1 MLRYTV
7 NRFLLMIP
15 TLLGV
20 AILVFFLL
28 RLMPGDPVATML
40 LGDAGGANISPDVI
54 VAERAR
60 LGLDKPLYV
69 QFFKWMG
76 GVLQGDFGYS
86 MWTGRPVI
94 YEIAI
99 RLELSLQVA
108 VMATI
113 LAILL
118 ALPLGTLSAI
128 FKDTWIDQS
137 IRVFSIAGLA
147 VPSFW
152 LGMIVILLLLTYFS
166 WIPPLTFTSIWEDP
180 LENLSQL
187 IWPALAVGY
196 RYSAVAT
203 RMMRSSILE
212 VLQEDYIRTARAKGG
227 GAPRDAQCDAA
238 GGDGNWPGIRVPDR
252 RAGGHRAGV
261 QSQRHR
267 QTFRAGGS
275 AQRLHHD
282 PVAGAARFRVFRAD
296 QFRDR
301 HALCAARS
309 AHSVPLTMSTVASA
323 ISYKALKRR
332 HPVLQFMMQQP
343 LGAAGLV
350 IIILMGVCAAFAQWV
365 APYDPLTVDYA
376 AMLAAPSAEHWLGT
390 DSFGRDVL
398 SRVIYGA
405 RTALAIGFIASFL
418 GSTLGAVIGVASA
431 YFGGK
436 IDLFIQGIMD
446 VLLSFPIIVLAITVV
461 AVLGNNVVLNIDVN
475 LIIAIA
481 VPMLPRVERVVRSSA
496 LAIRELPYIDA
507 ARAAGY
513 SHTRIIFRHIIPN
526 VVAPYLIM
534 LTAFVAQAILS
545 EASLSFL
552 GLGVTEPTP
561 SWGLMLSG
569 SAADFYQ
576 QAPWMIVFPGI
587 AISLGVFAF
596 NLFGDSLRDWLD
608 PKIKL

>member
-1 MLRYTV
+1 MSEVTA
-7 NRFLLMIP
+7 
-15 TLLGV
+15 TA
-20 AILVFFLL
+20 AI
-28 RLMPGDPVATML
+28 TY
-40 LGDAGGANISPDVI
+40 
-54 VAERAR
+54 
-60 LGLDKPLYV
+60 K
-69 QFFKWMG
+69 
-76 GVLQGDFGYS
+76 
-86 MWTGRPVI
+86 
-94 YEIAI
+94 
-99 RLELSLQVA
+99 
-108 VMATI
+108 
-113 LAILL
+113 
-118 ALPLGTLSAI
+118 
-128 FKDTWIDQS
+128 
-137 IRVFSIAGLA
+137 
-147 VPSFW
+147 VP
-152 LGMIVILLLLTYFS
+152 
-166 WIPPLTFTSIWEDP
+166 
-180 LENLSQL
+180 
-187 IWPALAVGY
+187 
-196 RYSAVAT
+196 
-203 RMMRSSILE
+203 
-212 VLQEDYIRTARAKGG
+212 
-227 GAPRDAQCDAA
+227 
-238 GGDGNWPGIRVPDR
+238 
-252 RAGGHRAGV
+252 
-261 QSQRHR
+261 
-267 QTFRAGGS
+267 
-275 AQRLHHD
+275 
-282 PVAGAARFRVFRAD
+282 
-296 QFRDR
+296 
-301 HALCAARS
+301 
-309 AHSVPLTMSTVASA
+309 
-323 ISYKALKRR
+323 KRR
-332 HPVLQFMMQQP
+332 HPVLQFMVQQP

-350 IIILMGVCAAFAQWV
+350 IIVLMGVCAAFAQWV
-365 APYDPLTVDYA
+365 APYDPLAVDYG
-376 AMLAAPSAEHWLGT
+376 AMLAPPSADHWLGT

-418 GSTLGAVIGVASA
+418 GSTLGAIIGVASA

-436 IDLFIQGIMD
+436 TDLVIQGIMD

-461 AVLGNNVVLNIDVN
+461 AVLGNNVVFGLDLN

-608 PKIKL
+608 PKIKI

>member
-1 MLRYTV
+1 
-7 NRFLLMIP
+7 
-15 TLLGV
+15 
-20 AILVFFLL
+20 
-28 RLMPGDPVATML
+28 
-40 LGDAGGANISPDVI
+40 
-54 VAERAR
+54 
-60 LGLDKPLYV
+60 
-69 QFFKWMG
+69 
-76 GVLQGDFGYS
+76 
-86 MWTGRPVI
+86 
-94 YEIAI
+94 
-99 RLELSLQVA
+99 
-108 VMATI
+108 
-113 LAILL
+113 
-118 ALPLGTLSAI
+118 
-128 FKDTWIDQS
+128 
-137 IRVFSIAGLA
+137 
-147 VPSFW
+147 
-152 LGMIVILLLLTYFS
+152 
-166 WIPPLTFTSIWEDP
+166 
-180 LENLSQL
+180 
-187 IWPALAVGY
+187 
-196 RYSAVAT
+196 
-203 RMMRSSILE
+203 
-212 VLQEDYIRTARAKGG
+212 
-227 GAPRDAQCDAA
+227 
-238 GGDGNWPGIRVPDR
+238 
-252 RAGGHRAGV
+252 
-261 QSQRHR
+261 
-267 QTFRAGGS
+267 
-275 AQRLHHD
+275 
-282 PVAGAARFRVFRAD
+282 
-296 QFRDR
+296 
-301 HALCAARS
+301 
-309 AHSVPLTMSTVASA
+309 MSTVAST
-323 ISYKALKRR
+323 ITYKVPKRR

-376 AMLAAPSAEHWLGT
+376 AMLAPPSAEHWLGT

-418 GSTLGAVIGVASA
+418 GSTVGAVIGVASA

-436 IDLFIQGIMD
+436 TDLLIQGIMD

-461 AVLGNNVVLNIDVN
+461 AVLGNNVVLGIDVN

-481 VPMLPRVERVVRSSA
+481 LPMLPRVERVVRSSA

-569 SAADFYQ
+569 AAADFYQ

-608 PKIKL
+608 PKIKI